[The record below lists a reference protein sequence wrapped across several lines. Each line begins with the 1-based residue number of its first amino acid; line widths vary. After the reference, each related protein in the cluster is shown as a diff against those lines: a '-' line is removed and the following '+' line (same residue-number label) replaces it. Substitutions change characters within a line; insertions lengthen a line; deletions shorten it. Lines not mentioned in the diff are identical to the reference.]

1 MGFKRLYQLG
11 IFIVLDTL
19 FTFLSL
25 GFFGPSLKFDVHIIY
40 QKLFLVDGYSFT
52 KSPFELISL
61 FFIRMILLIISAILI
76 INKKDPIIKTLNV
89 PCLGFSIVSVSYT
102 IIKLLA
108 FSENEALLYYPG
120 LWFLVSWS
128 WLVSPLFCAFWFFGL
143 SKSADNYTRLFNP
156 DEEQP
161 QDNQTEVEGNETETE
176 ESKKKAKRPT
186 WKHVKR
192 LFTFSFIQWR
202 WFLTGL
208 FFLLAYSG
216 VRIFIPY
223 YTGVIIANVVN
234 NKGHYELFKS
244 VGIMAG
250 LTLASTILGGCRG
263 GSFDYATSL
272 VGRRV
277 RKDLFASLVKQEI
290 GFFDVTKTGD
300 LVSRLTADCS
310 SISDSIAL
318 NINVF
323 SRNAV
328 MLMGALFF
336 MFSIS
341 WRLALV
347 TFIAIPVI
355 SYFSKVF
362 GALFDKLGETMQTTI
377 ANANQTAEEVLSTMR
392 TVRSFACENEEA
404 ARFDSMLNETLNIGK
419 KKAIANVGNTC
430 MAEFSTSAVLV
441 AVLGYGGHLV
451 LTQILSSESFISFI
465 FYQIQ
470 LGENL
475 MYISWVISGIMTS
488 VGASRKVFE
497 YIDRSPKIPNDG
509 ECNTNVKGDIKIDNI
524 SFVYP
529 SRPNTTVL
537 KGLSLDIKSGETI
550 ALVGPSGGGKSSI
563 VQLVE
568 HFYEPD
574 EGEITV
580 DGVDIRDYD
589 HKHYHQKVALVAQEP
604 VLYDGTVSDNIAY
617 GFDGATKEMIEEAA
631 KASNAHNFVMEMEKR
646 YDTKCGERGVQMSGG
661 QKQRIAIARAL
672 IRKPSI
678 LILDEA
684 TSALD
689 NESESLV
696 QEAINK
702 CSVGLGLTVLIIAH
716 RLSTI
721 EKADRIAVIDKG
733 EVVQIGSHPE
743 LMEDTNGLYNS
754 LVNRQIMDG
763 V

>member
-1 MGFKRLYQLG
+1 QC
-11 IFIVLDTL
+11 
-19 FTFLSL
+19 
-25 GFFGPSLKFDVHIIY
+25 
-40 QKLFLVDGYSFT
+40 
-52 KSPFELISL
+52 
-61 FFIRMILLIISAILI
+61 
-76 INKKDPIIKTLNV
+76 NV
-89 PCLGFSIVSVSYT
+89 FRS
-102 IIKLLA
+102 
-108 FSENEALLYYPG
+108 
-120 LWFLVSWS
+120 
-128 WLVSPLFCAFWFFGL
+128 
-143 SKSADNYTRLFNP
+143 
-156 DEEQP
+156 
-161 QDNQTEVEGNETETE
+161 VEGSEPETE
-176 ESKKKAKRPT
+176 ESKEKNKRPT
-186 WKHVKR
+186 WKQIKR
-192 LFTFSFIQWR
+192 LFAYCFIHWH
-202 WFLTGL
+202 WFLSGL
-208 FFLLAYSG
+208 IFLFAYSA

-223 YTGVIIANVVN
+223 YTGVIISNVVHS
-234 NKGHYELFKS
+234 KGHYELFKS

-250 LTLASTILGGCRG
+250 LTLSSTILGGLRG
-263 GSFDYATSL
+263 GCFVYAAAL
-272 VGRRV
+272 VGKRV

-290 GFFDVTKTGD
+290 AFFDVTKTGD

-310 SISDSIAL
+310 SISDSLSL
-318 NINVF
+318 NINLF
-323 SRNAV
+323 ARNTV
-328 MLMGALFF
+328 MLLGALFF

-341 WRLALV
+341 WRLSLV
-347 TFIAIPVI
+347 TFIAVPLILYVT
-355 SYFSKVF
+355 KVYGVF
-362 GALFDKLGETMQTTI
+362 FDKLGEAMQKTI
-377 ANANQTAEEVLSTMR
+377 ADANQTAEEVLSTMR
-392 TVRSFACENEEA
+392 TVRSFACENQEA
-404 ARFDSMLNETLNIGK
+404 ARFDSMLNETLNIGR
-419 KKAIANVGNTC
+419 KKAVATIGNSG
-430 MAEFSTSAVLV
+430 MSELSTSAVLV

-451 LTQILSSESFISFI
+451 LTHRLSSESFIAFI
-465 FYQIQ
+465 FYQVQ
-470 LGENL
+470 LGENV
-475 MYISWVISGIMTS
+475 MYINMVISAIMTS
-488 VGASRKVFE
+488 VGASRKVFD
-497 YIDRSPKIPNDG
+497 YIERSTKIPNDG
-509 ECNTNVKGDIKIDNI
+509 ECKIDVQGDIKIDNV
-524 SFVYP
+524 SFFYP
-529 SRPNTTVL
+529 SRPKTTVL

-604 VLYDGTVSDNIAY
+604 VLYDGTVDYNISY
-617 GFDGATKEMIEEAA
+617 GFDGATKEMIIEAA
-631 KASNAHNFVMEMEKR
+631 KAANAHNFVMEMEKG

-733 EVVQIGSHPE
+733 EVVQLGSHSE

-754 LVNRQIMDG
+754 LVKRQIMDG